1 MTLKLIKLLILL
13 MVSGLCQAQYSN
25 HQLYQAYITRDMSV
39 WEHYIDSADWNSL
52 DTEQRKQLLNY
63 EYGFSAYILGI
74 DVEKGKKLIQRL
86 ATHLEA
92 MKGELPEE
100 RYCAYLA
107 SVYTYQLALDKSQLM
122 KYAKGIYNNIERAME
137 LNANDPFV
145 LSMQGNVE
153 FYSPFGSKK
162 AALGYYQ
169 KADSLYGLVGAD
181 YERWNRRAVQMTY
194 IQCLNKQRR
203 RDEAIALCAELLAEE
218 PNNVN
223 FQQLMKELH
232 ARD

>member
-1 MTLKLIKLLILL
+1 MKLQMLILL
-13 MVSGLCQAQYSN
+13 MVSSMCHAQYSN
-25 HQLYQAYITRDMSV
+25 HQLYEAYITRDMSV
-39 WEHYIDSADWNSL
+39 WEQYIDSADWDSL
-52 DTEQRKQLLNY
+52 DIEERKQLLNY

-74 DVEKGKKLIQRL
+74 DVEKGKQLIQRF
-86 ATHLEA
+86 ASHLEA
-92 MKGELPEE
+92 MKSELPEE

-122 KYAKGIYNNIERAME
+122 KYAKGIFSNIQRAME
-137 LNANDPFV
+137 LNPNDPFV

-162 AALGYYQ
+162 TALEYFQ
-169 KADSLYGLVGAD
+169 KADSLYGILGTD

-194 IQCLNKQRR
+194 IQCLSKQRR
-203 RDEAIALCAELLAEE
+203 GEEAIALCEKLLAEE

-223 FQQLMKELH
+223 FQQLLKELY
-232 ARD
+232 AAD

>member
-1 MTLKLIKLLILL
+1 MRLIALILL

-25 HQLYQAYITRDMSV
+25 HQLYQAYLTRDMSV
-39 WEHYIDSADWNSL
+39 WENYIDSADWDSL

-122 KYAKGIYNNIERAME
+122 KYAKGIYNNIERAVE
-137 LNANDPFV
+137 LNPNDPFV

-162 AALGYYQ
+162 TALGCYQ
-169 KADSLYGLVGAD
+169 KADSLYAIAGAE
-181 YERWNRRAVQMTY
+181 YERWNRCAVQLTY
-194 IQCLNKQRR
+194 IHCLNKQRR
-203 RDEAIALCAELLAEE
+203 KAEAITLCEKLLAEE

-223 FQQLMKELH
+223 FQQLLEELH

>member
-1 MTLKLIKLLILL
+1 M
-13 MVSGLCQAQYSN
+13 G
-25 HQLYQAYITRDMSV
+25 V
-39 WEHYIDSADWNSL
+39 WEHYIDSADWGSL

-63 EYGFSAYILGI
+63 EYGFSAYMLGI
-74 DVEKGKKLIQRL
+74 DVEKGKRLIQL
-86 ATHLEA
+86 FASHLEE
-92 MKGELPEE
+92 MKNVLPEE

-122 KYAKGIYNNIERAME
+122 KHAKGIFSNIQRAME
-137 LNANDPFV
+137 LNPNDPFV

-162 AALGYYQ
+162 TALGYFQ
-169 KADSLYGLVGAD
+169 KADSLYGVTGAD

-194 IQCLNKQRR
+194 IHCLNKQRR
-203 RDEAIALCAELLAEE
+203 GDEAIALCEKLLAEE

-223 FQQLMKELH
+223 FQRLLEELH

>member
-1 MTLKLIKLLILL
+1 M
-13 MVSGLCQAQYSN
+13 G
-25 HQLYQAYITRDMSV
+25 V
-39 WEHYIDSADWNSL
+39 WEHYIDSADWGSL

-63 EYGFSAYILGI
+63 EYGFSAYMLGI
-74 DVEKGKKLIQRL
+74 DVEKGKRLIQL
-86 ATHLEA
+86 FASHLEE
-92 MKGELPEE
+92 MKNLLPEE

-122 KYAKGIYNNIERAME
+122 KYAKGIFSNIQRAME
-137 LNANDPFV
+137 LNPNDPFV

-153 FYSPFGSKK
+153 FYGPFGSKK
-162 AALGYYQ
+162 TALGYFQ
-169 KADSLYGLVGAD
+169 KADSLYGVTGAD

-194 IQCLNKQRR
+194 IHCLNKQRR
-203 RDEAIALCAELLAEE
+203 GDEAIALCEKLLAEE

-223 FQQLMKELH
+223 FQRLLEELH

>member
-1 MTLKLIKLLILL
+1 MIRLLMPILL
-13 MVSGLCQAQYSN
+13 MVSSMCCAQYSN
-25 HQLYQAYITRDMSV
+25 LQLYEAYTTRDMSV
-39 WEHYIDSADWNSL
+39 WEHYIDSAEWDSL

-63 EYGFSAYILGI
+63 EYGFSAYMLGV
-74 DVEKGKKLIQRL
+74 DVEKGKQLIQRF
-86 ATHLEA
+86 ASHLEM

-122 KYAKGIYNNIERAME
+122 KYAKGIFSNIQRAME
-137 LNANDPFV
+137 LNPNDPFV

-162 AALGYYQ
+162 TALEYFQ
-169 KADSLYGLVGAD
+169 RADSLYGISGTD

-194 IQCLNKQRR
+194 IQCLSKQRR
-203 RDEAIALCAELLAEE
+203 GEEAIALCEELLAEE

-223 FQQLMKELH
+223 FQQLLKELY
-232 ARD
+232 AAD

>member
-1 MTLKLIKLLILL
+1 
-13 MVSGLCQAQYSN
+13 MVSSMCQAQYSN

-39 WEHYIDSADWNSL
+39 WQQYIDSADWDSL
-52 DTEQRKQLLNY
+52 NIEQRKQLLNY
-63 EYGFSAYILGI
+63 EYGFSAYMLGV
-74 DVEKGKKLIQRL
+74 DVEKSKMLILRF
-86 ATHLEA
+86 ADHLDK
-92 MKGELPEE
+92 MKTVLSEE

-107 SVYTYQLALDKSQLM
+107 SVYTYQLALNKNQLM
-122 KYAKGIYNNIERAME
+122 KYSKGIYSNIQRAME

-162 AALGYYQ
+162 TALEYFQ
-169 KADSLYGLVGAD
+169 RADSLYGVVGAD

-194 IQCLNKQRR
+194 IQSLHKLRR
-203 RDEAIALCAELLAEE
+203 RDEAKALCEELLTEE

-223 FQQLMKELH
+223 FQKLLEELN
-232 ARD
+232 ATN

>member
-1 MTLKLIKLLILL
+1 
-13 MVSGLCQAQYSN
+13 MVSSMCQAQYSN

-39 WEHYIDSADWNSL
+39 WQQYINSADWENL

-63 EYGFSAYILGI
+63 EYGYSAYILGI
-74 DVEKGKKLIQRL
+74 NVEEGKQCLQRF
-86 ATHLEA
+86 ASHLEM
-92 MKGELPEE
+92 MKSELPEE

-107 SVYTYQLALDKSQLM
+107 SVQSYRLALDKGQLM
-122 KYAKGIYNNIERAME
+122 KYAKRVFSNIQRAME
-137 LNANDPFV
+137 INPNDPFV

-162 AALGYYQ
+162 EALVYYQ
-169 KADSLYGLVGAD
+169 KADSLYGVAGAD

-194 IQCLNKQRR
+194 ILCLHKLRR
-203 RDEAIALCAELLAEE
+203 EEEAKKLCEELLAEE

-223 FQQLMKELH
+223 LQQLLKNLN
-232 ARD
+232 ATN